1 MIENKLEKVLNFEGQ
16 EVKVITDKGQVL
28 YNLSNSCRVLGIT
41 RKKSETNIIVRWD
54 QLKLKLNAIYSG
66 TTNMA
71 PQYIE
76 ELRYL
81 LDEIETTDNR
91 NEIYA
96 SQWITSRL
104 AMECNNDKANKYKNW
119 LATLDESYSKGELT
133 ITNQELTN
141 MVSATI
147 NNILPTMISSIAEQF
162 TPIINDTRKI
172 VEDNNKRNKQHE
184 ENLERLIGM
193 RSKNTQVIG
202 KKLTARE
209 SEFYGRRIYCTHIE
223 HKLNRNKL
231 LDILNVKAL
240 EDIPAREFENA
251 LQVVNTMDLVPVE
264 EINKYKLSGRNK
276 NSYKHELKIVK

>member
-16 EVKVITDKGQVL
+16 EVKVITNKGQVL
-28 YNLSNSCRVLGIT
+28 YNLSNSAKVLNLMKDKNRIAWKGN
-41 RKKSETNIIVRWD
+41 RSVFDKLS
-54 QLKLKLNAIYSG
+54 KLKKDLGAN
-66 TTNMA
+66 A
-71 PQYIE
+71 PQYIDE
-76 ELRYL
+76 INYI
-81 LDEIETTDNR
+81 LDEIDNCDNR
-91 NEIYA
+91 NEIYM
-96 SQWITSRL
+96 SRWLTSRL

-147 NNILPTMISSIAEQF
+147 NSILPTMISSIAEQF

-184 ENLERLIGM
+184 ENLERLIGI

-264 EINKYKLSGRNK
+264 EINRYKLSGRNK
-276 NSYKHELKIVK
+276 NSYKYELKIVK